1 MPLAHDVFI
10 SYSHIDKSAADA
22 ACATLEAAGIRC
34 WIAPRDISPGA
45 EWGEAIIDAINSAR
59 VMVLIF
65 SSNTNESRQVRREV
79 ERAVGDGVTI
89 MPIRIEQAA
98 PTRSLAYFM
107 AGVHWLDALTP
118 PLEQHLQRLA
128 VSIKAL
134 LKTDLAHPANGAG
147 ETAFGHT
154 VNEPSDRTT
163 PERRR
168 EQQRREAEPPAPR
181 SRKPMIVALAVLV
194 VFGAAAVAVIQ
205 TGKWTIGSQR
215 EAGSPSVSTSAAMP
229 APTPTPPA
237 SALATTPAP
246 PAPTPEPAAT
256 SAPAPAPV
264 PATTTAPPAPASAG
278 TPTPTPAPV
287 PAAQSEPSAPV
298 ASVAPTTEPGSSTVA
313 MLPPKPA
320 APVVSSPYD
329 GMWLGFRR
337 CPEWHGRQAFQH
349 PVTMTIQN
357 NKATSLTG
365 FPVDSPGYLTYQ
377 GTVEQN
383 GKLLLRGY
391 GISGG
396 LPGGRPRGE
405 RYPFLYEGIVSGDRY
420 NAKDMSIPRPCT
432 MEMTHQH

>member
-10 SYSHIDKSAADA
+10 SYSHIDKPAADA

-134 LKTDLAHPANGAG
+134 LKTDLANPSRAG
-147 ETAFGHT
+147 ETAFGHA

-168 EQQRREAEPPAPR
+168 EQQQRPEAEPPALR

-194 VFGAAAVAVIQ
+194 VIGAAAVAVIE

-229 APTPTPPA
+229 APTPPPP
-237 SALATTPAP
+237 ATTPAQ

-256 SAPAPAPV
+256 SAPAPVPV
-264 PATTTAPPAPASAG
+264 PATTAAPPAPASAG
-278 TPTPTPAPV
+278 TPTPTPAPG
-287 PAAQSEPSAPV
+287 PAPQSEPAAPV
-298 ASVAPTTEPGSSTVA
+298 ASGAPTTEPGSSTVA
-313 MLPPKPA
+313 RLAPTPA
-320 APVVSSPYD
+320 APVVSAPYD
-329 GMWLGFRR
+329 GLWVGVRR
-337 CPEWHGRQAFQH
+337 CSEWHGRQAIQS

-357 NKATSLTG
+357 NKAASVAR
-365 FPVDSPGYLTYQ
+365 FAVDSPGYVNYQ
-377 GTVEQN
+377 GTVDPQ
-383 GKLLLRGY
+383 GALLLRGY
-391 GISGG
+391 GIAGGVPGG
-396 LPGGRPRGE
+396 LPRGS
-405 RYPFLYEGIVSGDRY
+405 RFPFLYEGTISGDRY
-420 NAKDMSIPRPCT
+420 SAKDIGVPRPCAI
-432 MEMTHQH
+432 EMTRQH

>member
-22 ACATLEAAGIRC
+22 ACATLEAVGIRC

-45 EWGEAIIDAINSAR
+45 EWGETIIDAINSAR

-79 ERAVGDGVTI
+79 ERAVGEGVTI

-134 LKTDLAHPANGAG
+134 LKTDLANPAGAG
-147 ETAFGHT
+147 ETAFRGT
-154 VNEPSDRTT
+154 VSEPSDRAN

-168 EQQRREAEPPAPR
+168 EHHRREAEPPTLR
-181 SRKPMIVALAVLV
+181 SRKPMIVILAILV
-194 VFGAAAVAVIQ
+194 VIGAAAAAVIQ

-215 EAGSPSVSTSAAMP
+215 EVGSPSVSTSAATP

-237 SALATTPAP
+237 PVLAPATTPAP
-246 PAPTPEPAAT
+246 LAPAPAPATAPAPPAPAPELAAT
-256 SAPAPAPV
+256 STPAPAPV
-264 PATTTAPPAPASAG
+264 PAPAQQSD
-278 TPTPTPAPV
+278 
-287 PAAQSEPSAPV
+287 PAAPITPGMLTA
-298 ASVAPTTEPGSSTVA
+298 EPGSSTIA
-313 MLPPKPA
+313 MLAPKPA

-329 GMWLGFRR
+329 GLWSGVRR
-337 CPEWHGRQAFQH
+337 CPEWHGRQAFQG

-357 NKATSLTG
+357 NKAASVAR
-365 FPVDSPGYLTYQ
+365 FAVDSPGYVNYR
-377 GTVEQN
+377 GTVGAN
-383 GKLLLRGY
+383 GMLLLRGY
-391 GISGG
+391 GIAGGVAGG
-396 LPGGRPRGE
+396 LPRGSHF
-405 RYPFLYEGIVSGDRY
+405 PFLYEGAISGDTYSAR
-420 NAKDMSIPRPCT
+420 DIGVPRPCT
-432 MEMTHQH
+432 IEMTRQH

>member
-79 ERAVGDGVTI
+79 ERAVGEGVTI

-134 LKTDLAHPANGAG
+134 LKSELANPANGAG
-147 ETAFGHT
+147 EMVFRDT
-154 VNEPSDRTT
+154 VNEPSRK
-163 PERRR
+163 
-168 EQQRREAEPPAPR
+168 AEPSALR
-181 SRKPMIVALAVLV
+181 SRKPMIVVLAILV
-194 VFGAAAVAVIQ
+194 VIGAAAALVIQ
-205 TGKWTIGSQR
+205 TGKLTIGRQR
-215 EAGSPSVSTSAAMP
+215 EVGSPSASTSAAIP

-237 SALATTPAP
+237 PASVTAP
-246 PAPTPEPAAT
+246 AQPAPTAEPAAT
-256 SAPAPAPV
+256 SAPAPAPAPAPL
-264 PATTTAPPAPASAG
+264 PATTPAPPAPASAS

-287 PAAQSEPSAPV
+287 PAPQGEPPAPV
-298 ASVAPTTEPGSSTVA
+298 SSVAPTTEPGSSAVA
-313 MLPPKPA
+313 MLAPKPA

-349 PVTMTIQN
+349 PVTMAIQN
-357 NKATSLTG
+357 NKAASLTG

-377 GTVEQN
+377 GMVEQN

-391 GISGG
+391 GIAGGVAGG
-396 LPGGRPRGE
+396 LPRNE
-405 RYPFLYEGIVSGDRY
+405 RYSFLYEGIISADKY
-420 NAKDMSIPRPCT
+420 NARDMSIPRPCT